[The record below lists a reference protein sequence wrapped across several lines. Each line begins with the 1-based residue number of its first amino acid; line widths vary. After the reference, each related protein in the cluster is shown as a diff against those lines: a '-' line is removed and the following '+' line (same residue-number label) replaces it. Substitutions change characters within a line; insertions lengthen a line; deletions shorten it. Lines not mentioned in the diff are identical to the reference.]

1 MSANNANLK
10 QLRAFTEVADKKSF
24 VAASHS
30 LNMSQPALSQCIRQL
45 ELHVGSPLFNRTT
58 RHVRLTPLGAGFLPL
73 VRDLLKRF
81 DTLMNDV
88 QSLVDRKHG
97 NVAVACLPSVAAR
110 LMPKIISASDQ
121 LYPGIHISIYDSNLK
136 GVFRMIMSG
145 EVDFGIASG
154 VAPDN
159 RLGSAGFAWDK
170 MYAVLPVSSPLARK
184 RVLRWQD
191 LSSEAFI
198 SMSHETGVRDLVDR
212 ILNDLNLKLNTVN
225 EISNFATLIGLVEE
239 GVGITAA
246 PGLSLPRDNQSLIRR
261 RPLID
266 PVARRNISLV
276 WKRGQGFSPA
286 SAALISALKNCITSG
301 EMQRSFP
308 EVDWDDGALDINEFD

>member
-1 MSANNANLK
+1 MSASNANLK
-10 QLRAFTEVADKKSF
+10 QLRAFIEVAEKQSF
-24 VAASHS
+24 VAASQS

-45 ELHVGSPLFNRTT
+45 EQHVGSPLFNRTT
-58 RHVRLTPLGAGFLPL
+58 RQVRMTPLGAGFLPL

-81 DTLMNDV
+81 DDLMSDV

-97 NVAVACLPSVAAR
+97 NVIVACLPSVAAR
-110 LMPKIISASDQ
+110 LMPKIISACDR
-121 LYPGIHISIYDSNLK
+121 LYPGLHITIRDSNMK
-136 GVFRMIMSG
+136 GVSRMILSG

-154 VAPDN
+154 GAPDS

-191 LSSEAFI
+191 LTSETFI

-212 ILNDLNLKLNTVN
+212 IMNDLNLKLNTVN
-225 EISNFATLIGLVEE
+225 EISNFATLSGLVEE

-266 PVARRNISLV
+266 PVVRRNIRLV

-286 SAALISALKNCITSG
+286 AAALITSLKTCISNG
-301 EMQRSFP
+301 DMQRFFP
-308 EVDWDDGALDINEFD
+308 EVEWDDSALDINSFD